1 MINTFIKSFNKT
13 IQSITN
19 LFTSA
24 NKCRKDEPG
33 IDQNQEYYSDSF
45 LNKGK
50 LLKNQL
56 HIFFIKYFLFH

>member
-1 MINTFIKSFNKT
+1 MKSFNKM

-33 IDQNQEYYSDSF
+33 IYQNQEYYSDSF

-56 HIFFIKYFLFH
+56 HIF